1 MFEIE
6 RLQSAIKEQEYK
18 YKEAVEKQKSYSIIK
33 RMRERIKV
41 LKTKLAIIELH
52 INS

>member
-18 YKEAVEKQKSYSIIK
+18 YKEALEKQKNYSILK
-33 RMRERIKV
+33 RMRERIKA
-41 LKTKLAIIELH
+41 LKTKLTIIVH
-52 INS
+52 TNT